1 MRKLRKKK
9 LILHQNTVTQQKL
22 FKNIILSKDPK
33 IYFPIS
39 ANTEISETDSSI
51 IISRRWFNPLFR
63 FLFVLGI
70 LWCSI
75 CGILFYLIVLKM
87 SNEVSFYVFN
97 GFLTIIGLAIT
108 YISWCGL
115 KNHTEIIFDQFVM
128 NITFK
133 PYFWLGKTK
142 VINQNIKEF
151 FLIKKN
157 NKQQN
162 KQDNKQNFHYDLYVL
177 LVNKEEIM
185 LISSIQDFEIASEI
199 LEKLLK
205 ITQISQ

>member
-1 MRKLRKKK
+1 M
-9 LILHQNTVTQQKL
+9 
-22 FKNIILSKDPK
+22 SKDPK

-39 ANTEISETDSSI
+39 ANTEISETDTAI
-51 IISRRWFNPLFR
+51 VISRRWFNPLFR
-63 FLFVLGI
+63 FLFILGV
-70 LWCSI
+70 LWCGI
-75 CGILFYLIVLKM
+75 CGVLFYLIMLKM
-87 SNEVSFYVFN
+87 SNEISFYVFN
-97 GFLTIIGLAIT
+97 SFLALIGLTIT

-115 KNHTEIIFDQFVM
+115 KNYTEIIFDQFVM

-157 NKQQN
+157 NKQQYKKDN
-162 KQDNKQNFHYDLYVL
+162 KQNNQQNFHYDLYVL
-177 LVNKEEIM
+177 LINKEEIM
-185 LISSIQDFEIASEI
+185 LISNIQDFEIASEI

>member
-1 MRKLRKKK
+1 M
-9 LILHQNTVTQQKL
+9 
-22 FKNIILSKDPK
+22 SSSPK

-39 ANTEISETDSSI
+39 PNTEISETDTSI

-70 LWCSI
+70 LWCSV
-75 CGILFYLIVLKM
+75 CGVLFYLIILKM
-87 SNEVSFYVFN
+87 STEISFYIFN
-97 GFLTIIGLAIT
+97 GFLTIIGVGIA

-128 NITFK
+128 NIKFK
-133 PYFWLGKTK
+133 PYFWLGKQK
-142 VINQNIKEF
+142 IINKNIKEF

-157 NKQQN
+157 NKQFDKQFDKQEN
-162 KQDNKQNFHYDLYVL
+162 KQSLHYDLYVL
-177 LVNKEEIM
+177 LSNKEEIM
-185 LISSIQDFEIASEI
+185 LISTIQDFEVASEI

-205 ITQISQ
+205 ITQINH

>member
-1 MRKLRKKK
+1 MSD
-9 LILHQNTVTQQKL
+9 N
-22 FKNIILSKDPK
+22 PK

-39 ANTEISETDSSI
+39 ANTEISETDTSI

-70 LWCSI
+70 LWCGV
-75 CGILFYLIVLKM
+75 CAVLFYLIILKM
-87 SNEVSFYVFN
+87 SSEVSFYIFN
-97 GFLTIIGLAIT
+97 GFLTLIGFSIA

-133 PYFWLGKTK
+133 PYFWLGKQK
-142 VINQNIKEF
+142 IINKNIKEF

-157 NKQQN
+157 NKQIN
-162 KQDNKQNFHYDLYVL
+162 KQKTQALHYDLYVL
-177 LVNKEEIM
+177 LTNKEEIM
-185 LISSIQDFEIASEI
+185 LISTIQDFEIASEI

>member
-1 MRKLRKKK
+1 
-9 LILHQNTVTQQKL
+9 
-22 FKNIILSKDPK
+22 
-33 IYFPIS
+33 
-39 ANTEISETDSSI
+39 
-51 IISRRWFNPLFR
+51 
-63 FLFVLGI
+63 
-70 LWCSI
+70 
-75 CGILFYLIVLKM
+75 M
-87 SNEVSFYVFN
+87 SNEISFYVFN
-97 GFLTIIGLAIT
+97 SFLLLIGLIIT

-115 KNHTEIIFDQFVM
+115 KNQTEIIFDQFVM
-128 NITFK
+128 NISFK

-142 VINQNIKEF
+142 IINQNIKEF
-151 FLIKKN
+151 FLIRKNNTN

-205 ITQISQ
+205 ITQINQ